1 MNQDSVILALLA
13 RLTAENI
20 ALQQRVAQL
29 EAERP
34 KKGDTIEQDQFSEK
48 RLG

>member
-1 MNQDSVILALLA
+1 MHSDSAIIALLA

-29 EAERP
+29 EAERA
-34 KKGDTIEQDQFSEK
+34 KKGDTIEQDQFSKE

>member
-1 MNQDSVILALLA
+1 MHSDSAIIALLA

-20 ALQQRVAQL
+20 ALQQRIAQM
-29 EAERP
+29 EAEK
-34 KKGDTIEQDQFSEK
+34 KKGDTIEQDQFSKE